1 MGRRVPLVASSLR
14 KFLLDTRLPC
24 AVSGPQSKSQAGVT
38 LCWKRGLIKD
48 GL

>member
-24 AVSGPQSKSQAGVT
+24 AVSGPQK
-38 LCWKRGLIKD
+38 
-48 GL
+48 